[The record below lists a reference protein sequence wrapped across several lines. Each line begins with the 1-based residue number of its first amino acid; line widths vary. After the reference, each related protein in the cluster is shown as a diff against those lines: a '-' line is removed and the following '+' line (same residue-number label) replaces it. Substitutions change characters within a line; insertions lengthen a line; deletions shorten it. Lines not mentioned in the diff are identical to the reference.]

1 MTAIEQKQLKKEL
14 FKLQMKIVKIKE
26 LRIENFKG
34 IQNLTI
40 PFENVTNIFGANAT
54 GKTTVFDAF
63 TWLLFGKDSQG
74 RKDFNIKNTKNTE
87 LNRQDHVVTGV
98 VEIDG
103 TTHEIKRVYREKWV
117 KQRGALEATYNGN
130 ETLYYWDDL
139 PLKQSDFNNRINEII
154 SENIFKMI
162 TNPLAFNS
170 LKWQDQRNVLIDIVG
185 DVSYQEITAE
195 NPAFQEI
202 IVNASKY
209 ANLDEYKKAIN
220 ASIRKAK
227 EDLKAIPTRIDEVL
241 KSKPESI
248 DFEALKNEVL
258 QKETELVEV
267 ENQINDKNKAFDTE
281 LQKLNNKKHHLFSLK
296 TEIENIARDLRKQ
309 AEESTKI
316 DTSAYDLVKKELDH
330 QKQLLMLSRS
340 NVGSFENKLNNL
352 HNLLQENE
360 KLIDKKRSEWLQENE
375 NTLQFSDNE
384 FVCPCCNRP
393 YEADNIEAK
402 KEEMLANF
410 NKNKADKLAKIEK
423 QASELLGQKT
433 KIESDI
439 SLFEQNI
446 ETAEFEVSKL
456 EIKVSELENQLQTEQ
471 EKLKQPNGK
480 TTDEVYNELLVNN
493 EQIKKKNAA
502 ISILE
507 KELQKVPKVD
517 NQALIEQ
524 KNNLKSD
531 IESLKIELQKEAQI
545 QQADNRIQTLKAE
558 EKALAQ
564 SIANVEKEIYTADQL
579 TKARIEK
586 IESNINSKF
595 KYVRFKLFDT
605 QVNGGE
611 VETCEALIDSVPFNN
626 ANTAGKINAGI
637 DIINT
642 LCDFYQV
649 SAPIF
654 IDNRESVS
662 ELIESKSQIINL
674 FVSEQD
680 KTLRIN

>member
-1 MTAIEQKQLKKEL
+1 
-14 FKLQMKIVKIKE
+14 MKIVKIKE

-34 IQNLTI
+34 VQNLTI

-63 TWLLFGKDSQG
+63 TWLLFGKDSQD

-170 LKWQDQRNVLIDIVG
+170 LKWQDQRNVLIDIAG

-195 NPAFQEI
+195 NPAFQEVI
-202 IVNASKY
+202 TNASKY
-209 ANLDEYKKAIN
+209 VNLDEYKKAIN

-241 KSKPESI
+241 KSKPENI

-360 KLIDKKRSEWLQENE
+360 KLIDKKRYEWLQENE
-375 NTLQFSDNE
+375 NTLQFSENE

-423 QASELLGQKT
+423 QASELLEQKT

-439 SLFEQNI
+439 TLFEQNI
-446 ETAEFEVSKL
+446 ETAEFAVSKL

-507 KELQKVPKVD
+507 KELQEVPKVD

-611 VETCEALIDSVPFNN
+611 FETCEALIDSVPFNN

>member
-1 MTAIEQKQLKKEL
+1 
-14 FKLQMKIVKIKE
+14 MKIVKIKE

-34 IQNLTI
+34 VQNLTI

-63 TWLLFGKDSQG
+63 TWLLFGKDSQD

-103 TTHEIKRVYREKWV
+103 TTHEIRRVYREKWV

-170 LKWQDQRNVLIDIVG
+170 LKWQDQRNVLIDIAG

-195 NPAFQEI
+195 NPAFQEVI
-202 IVNASKY
+202 TNASKY

-220 ASIRKAK
+220 ASIKKAK

-248 DFEALKNEVL
+248 DFEALKDEVAE
-258 QKETELVEV
+258 KELTILDIDT
-267 ENQINDKNKAFDTE
+267 QINYRNEAFDRE
-281 LQKLNNKKHHLFSLK
+281 LQKLNEKKHHLFSLK
-296 TEIENIARDLRKQ
+296 TEVENIARDLRKQ

-340 NVGSFENKLNNL
+340 NVGSFLNKLNNL
-352 HNLLQENE
+352 QVLLEENE

-375 NTLQFSDNE
+375 NTLQFSENE
-384 FVCPCCNRP
+384 FVCPCCNRA

-410 NKNKADKLAKIEK
+410 NQAKAQKLAKIEK
-423 QASELLGQKT
+423 QASELLEQKT

-439 SLFEQNI
+439 ALFEQNI
-446 ETAEFEVSKL
+446 ETAKFEVSKL
-456 EIKVSELENQLQTEQ
+456 ESKVSELEIQLQAEQ
-471 EKLKQPNGK
+471 EKLKQPIGK
-480 TTDEVYNELLVNN
+480 TTDEVYNDLLAEN
-493 EQIKKKNAA
+493 EEIKAKNAE
-502 ISILE
+502 ISNLE
-507 KELQKVPKVD
+507 KELQVVPKVD
-517 NQALIEQ
+517 NEALIER

-545 QQADNRIQTLKAE
+545 QQAENRIQTLKAE

-579 TKARIEK
+579 TKARIET
-586 IESNINSKF
+586 IESKINSKF